1 MSELEN
7 LLENG
12 KATEATLQRLIGLFG
27 PVAGD
32 VIFELVQLVLDG
44 QAPASQMSEADA
56 HASQA
61 GANE

>member
-7 LLENG
+7 LLEDG
-12 KATEATLQRLIGLFG
+12 EATEATLQRLIGLFG

-32 VIFELVQLVLDG
+32 VIFELVQRVLSL
-44 QAPASQMSEADA
+44 APQVSEEEA